1 MFLLQRPIGVLMTF
15 FALAIFSLAAFFQ
28 LPISLL
34 PDIDI
39 PKILV
44 KVEHNNASPAEIE
57 QNLLRPLRNHL
68 LTLHKLKDMDSK
80 AVSQAGFIELEFEY
94 GTNMTLAYLEVSEK
108 IDKLVETL
116 PKESKRPSVVRMSTA
131 DIPLLRVHIIPKNE
145 ADLREASQLADK
157 VIKKRFEGITG
168 VALTDI
174 NGLQKRLLAVR
185 PQSEKINALGISLAE
200 IVRVVEENNRNAGLI
215 TVKDGQYEYQV
226 KIAANLY
233 TAKDLEN
240 LTVRNTKGS
249 VFTLKELAEVK
260 DTVDVALAYH
270 HFNGKKGIVINIH
283 KQENARMTELMPL
296 LDSTTADL
304 RAEFPQFEFFT
315 SENQSLLLHS
325 SIESLL
331 GSLFFGGLFA
341 FLVLF
346 LFLKNRRIP
355 FIIGISLPLSVL
367 LCFLFFYLFDLS
379 INIISL
385 SGLALGLGMQ
395 IDNAI
400 IVTDSIAAENKTE
413 KNLLTAC
420 YQGTKR
426 VFPSLLGSVLTTLAV
441 FLPLIF
447 LSGIAGAL
455 FYDQAVAV
463 AIILSISLLISGLLV
478 PLLYRIFLSGQSNE
492 NQSDALLY
500 LLVEK
505 IYKRLYVFFLQ
516 KSPFAFVLMLLLPF
530 SALFLMH
537 RLPKANLPE
546 ITKTDFVLKIDWNA
560 ALSAA
565 ENEQYVSDLYGH
577 IAEKCEVFS
586 ADIGIPQY
594 LMSNT
599 DAHLRKAEIYVSAK
613 NADDLKTLQ
622 AEISDFLSR
631 KHRAAVFEFKDAQ
644 NAFYKIFA
652 RDKPYLDFRFRNSLV
667 QEPIQSEILL
677 PLFADFTGAE
687 FGAGLSEERN
697 YIIRIKTE
705 ELALRGI
712 NYQDFLQH
720 FKLAVSPNLLTEVKL
735 FGENFP
741 VKLLPDEENF
751 GKTLSENFILAPG
764 GTLYPVSNF
773 IEYRLNADFKA
784 ITADKSGVY
793 QNVFFQ
799 KGVSVQNLTEQAKSI
814 AVKNGYILDIKGE
827 YLSESENFKNMIL
840 VLLMSVLLLYFI
852 LVAQFESFLQPFMVL
867 LTLPLGIGGALL
879 LLYLAGQ
886 TLNIMSLIGMVIML
900 GIMINDAILKID
912 TINELREKMPLS
924 EALAKAGIM
933 RLRSILMTSI
943 TTILAVFPV
952 LLSSGIGAELQKPL
966 VLGVV
971 GGLSVGTF
979 TALYFV
985 PFLFSIFSR
994 TQKPKR

>member
-1 MFLLQRPIGVLMTF
+1 
-15 FALAIFSLAAFFQ
+15 
-28 LPISLL
+28 
-34 PDIDI
+34 
-39 PKILV
+39 
-44 KVEHNNASPAEIE
+44 
-57 QNLLRPLRNHL
+57 
-68 LTLHKLKDMDSK
+68 
-80 AVSQAGFIELEFEY
+80 
-94 GTNMTLAYLEVSEK
+94 
-108 IDKLVETL
+108 
-116 PKESKRPSVVRMSTA
+116 
-131 DIPLLRVHIIPKNE
+131 
-145 ADLREASQLADK
+145 
-157 VIKKRFEGITG
+157 
-168 VALTDI
+168 
-174 NGLQKRLLAVR
+174 
-185 PQSEKINALGISLAE
+185 
-200 IVRVVEENNRNAGLI
+200 
-215 TVKDGQYEYQV
+215 
-226 KIAANLY
+226 
-233 TAKDLEN
+233 
-240 LTVRNTKGS
+240 
-249 VFTLKELAEVK
+249 
-260 DTVDVALAYH
+260 
-270 HFNGKKGIVINIH
+270 
-283 KQENARMTELMPL
+283 
-296 LDSTTADL
+296 
-304 RAEFPQFEFFT
+304 
-315 SENQSLLLHS
+315 
-325 SIESLL
+325 
-331 GSLFFGGLFA
+331 
-341 FLVLF
+341 
-346 LFLKNRRIP
+346 
-355 FIIGISLPLSVL
+355 
-367 LCFLFFYLFDLS
+367 
-379 INIISL
+379 
-385 SGLALGLGMQ
+385 
-395 IDNAI
+395 
-400 IVTDSIAAENKTE
+400 
-413 KNLLTAC
+413 
-420 YQGTKR
+420 
-426 VFPSLLGSVLTTLAV
+426 
-441 FLPLIF
+441 
-447 LSGIAGAL
+447 
-455 FYDQAVAV
+455 
-463 AIILSISLLISGLLV
+463 
-478 PLLYRIFLSGQSNE
+478 
-492 NQSDALLY
+492 
-500 LLVEK
+500 
-505 IYKRLYVFFLQ
+505 
-516 KSPFAFVLMLLLPF
+516 
-530 SALFLMH
+530 
-537 RLPKANLPE
+537 
-546 ITKTDFVLKIDWNA
+546 LKIDWNA